1 MLRLDKDRWQALSPL
16 LDQALDLDSAGRE
29 ALCADVAR
37 QHPDL
42 AVVLARLLREHDRLA
57 GSAFLETSLTLDD
70 APPPTL
76 AGYAV
81 GPYTLEAP
89 LGMGGMSTV
98 WRARRSD
105 GRFEGA
111 VAVKLLNLALLGEG
125 GDERF
130 RREGTLLARVTH
142 PHIARLLD
150 AGVTST
156 GQPYLVLEY
165 VEGAR
170 IDRFAEH
177 QRLDPNR
184 RFELFLQV
192 AEAVAHRNGTSNR
205 TPTGRR
211 GRLRRNEKV
220 AGTVQAR

>member
-1 MLRLDKDRWQALSPL
+1 MPRLDKDRWRALSPL
-16 LDQALDLDSAGRE
+16 LDQALELDSAGRE
-29 ALCADVAR
+29 GLLADVAG
-37 QHPDL
+37 QQPEL
-42 AVVLARLLREHDRLA
+42 AAVLARLLTDHDRLA
-57 GSAFLETSLTLDD
+57 ESDFLETSLTLDD
-70 APPPTL
+70 TPPPTL
-76 AGYAV
+76 AGHAV

-125 GDERF
+125 GDVRF
-130 RREGTLLARVTH
+130 RREGTLLARLTH

-156 GQPYLVLEY
+156 GQPYLVIEY

-170 IDRFAEH
+170 IDRFAEE
-177 QRLDPNR
+177 RGLDPIGR
-184 RFELFLQV
+184 LELFLQV
-192 AEAVAHRNGTSNR
+192 A
-205 TPTGRR
+205 
-211 GRLRRNEKV
+211 
-220 AGTVQAR
+220 

>member
-1 MLRLDKDRWQALSPL
+1 M
-16 LDQALDLDSAGRE
+16 
-29 ALCADVAR
+29 
-37 QHPDL
+37 
-42 AVVLARLLREHDRLA
+42 A

-130 RREGTLLARVTH
+130 RREGTLLARLTH

-156 GQPYLVLEY
+156 GQPYLV
-165 VEGAR
+165 
-170 IDRFAEH
+170 
-177 QRLDPNR
+177 
-184 RFELFLQV
+184 
-192 AEAVAHRNGTSNR
+192 HRV
-205 TPTGRR
+205 RR
-211 GRLRRNEKV
+211 GRAHRPLR
-220 AGTVQAR
+220 